1 MRKCSGVCRRWPL
14 DSVISA
20 FFFSAGV
27 CSLFSQV
34 EDFCIIRFR
43 WSAGGVLR
51 PGKSGVQ
58 GHKKREND
66 LKTAEKYR
74 KNSGKISKKQRKN
87 MGEMEFVEIP
97 NVDNIWV

>member
-1 MRKCSGVCRRWPL
+1 MRRCSGVCRRWPF
-14 DSVISA
+14 DFVISA

-51 PGKSGVQ
+51 PGKSGAQ

-74 KNSGKISKKQRKN
+74 KNSGKIWVKWNLSKYQ
-87 MGEMEFVEIP
+87 M
-97 NVDNIWV
+97 

>member
-51 PGKSGVQ
+51 PGKSGAQ

-66 LKTAEKYR
+66 LKTAEKY
-74 KNSGKISKKQRKN
+74 
-87 MGEMEFVEIP
+87 V
-97 NVDNIWV
+97 